1 VRQQRQRQCG
11 RRGGGWRWISG
22 PLLDRIDIHLHVPAV
37 APGELSG
44 AGAPAEASAVIR
56 ARVEAARR
64 IQRERFRAQP
74 GIYSNAHM
82 TAREV
87 RRYCLLAQP
96 AETLLR
102 QAIAKLGLSARA
114 YSRVLKVARTIADL
128 AGGPEVTPVHVSE
141 AIQYR
146 VLDRARLPPVIRA

>member
-1 VRQQRQRQCG
+1 
-11 RRGGGWRWISG
+11 
-22 PLLDRIDIHLHVPAV
+22 V

-44 AGAPAEASAVIR
+44 TGAAAEASAVIR

-64 IQRERFRAQP
+64 IQRECFRAQP

-128 AGGPEVTPVHVSE
+128 AGVPEITPVHVSE

-146 VLDRARLPPVIRA
+146 GLDRTRLCPRPT

>member
-1 VRQQRQRQCG
+1 M
-11 RRGGGWRWISG
+11 SG
-22 PLLDRIDIHLHVPAV
+22 PLLDRIDIHLQVPAV

-44 AGAPAEASAVIR
+44 TGAAAEASAVIR

-64 IQRERFRAQP
+64 IQRERFQAQP
-74 GIYSNAHM
+74 GIHSNAHM
-82 TAREV
+82 TPREV
-87 RRYCLLAQP
+87 RRYCRPGEA
-96 AETLLR
+96 AEVLLR

-128 AGGPEVTPVHVSE
+128 AGDAEVEAGHVSE

-146 VLDRARLPPVIRA
+146 VLDRTRLPAAARA